1 MSVVGLL
8 VNLVGIFAFRHAHSH
23 GGSSHGHS
31 HDHSHRGHSHCHGHG
46 HGHTDEDY
54 HHDRS
59 VNMQGKM
66 SVRKQGWIHFVVLL
80 KITIEVVSRTR
91 INKESAML

>member
-1 MSVVGLL
+1 MFQVVSVLGLL

-31 HDHSHRGHSHCHGHG
+31 NHGHSHHGHSHCHGHG
-46 HGHTDEDY
+46 QGHTDEDY

-59 VNMQGKM
+59 VNMQGKFQ
-66 SVRKQGWIHFVVLL
+66 SKCSECL
-80 KITIEVVSRTR
+80 TY
-91 INKESAML
+91 